1 MGISKRPPKVHRRS
15 ADSKKNRQQE
25 PSLSGARDE
34 SAESRQELTR
44 WAGRWLEARRAGRLD
59 VPQDMH
65 DRAAWDTYWDNQLIV
80 GTIQQSFSDWMS
92 SSERL
97 PALLATRGAR
107 TILCAGNGLST
118 EPISLALMGFEVTA
132 LDISEVPGQAFANA
146 LQNPGHAF
154 RQIPGCDLRDGILRF
169 TGTGPIDPRHCPDIH
184 RSDDYPPRRGGSLQF
199 RTGDLTDPTICPG
212 PYDVVIQR
220 RTLQL
225 FPKDEQFMALE
236 RLVGRLGTP
245 GTLVT
250 HRHVGSLQA
259 SASAPPIAD
268 WLISLGFVLQ
278 GASDAEQRRTAR
290 RLACVHITSG

>member
-1 MGISKRPPKVHRRS
+1 MRL
-15 ADSKKNRQQE
+15 A
-25 PSLSGARDE
+25 A
-34 SAESRQELTR
+34 
-44 WAGRWLEARRAGRLD
+44 RWLEARDAGRLD
-59 VPQDMH
+59 APQDMH
-65 DRAAWDTYWDNQLIV
+65 DRAAWDTYWDNQLSV
-80 GTIQQSFSDWMS
+80 GTIQQGFSDRMS

-97 PALLATRGAR
+97 PGLLASRGAR

-132 LDISEVPGQAFANA
+132 LDISAVPAQAFANA
-146 LQNPGHAF
+146 LQDPGHAF
-154 RQIPGCDLRDGILRF
+154 RQIPGFDLHDGILRF
-169 TGTGPIDPRHCPDIH
+169 TGTGPIDPGQCPDIH

-199 RTGDLTDPTICPG
+199 TTGDLTDPTICPG

-250 HRHVGSLQA
+250 HRHAASLQA
-259 SASAPPIAD
+259 LSAGAPPMAD
-268 WLISLGFVLQ
+268 WLISLGFVLD
-278 GASDAEQRRTAR
+278 GPSDAEQCRTAP
-290 RLACVHITSG
+290 RLACVRITSG

>member
-1 MGISKRPPKVHRRS
+1 MES
-15 ADSKKNRQQE
+15 
-25 PSLSGARDE
+25 RDE
-34 SAESRQELTR
+34 FMQLA
-44 WAGRWLEARRAGRLD
+44 ARWLEAQHAGRLD
-59 VPQDMH
+59 VPKDMH
-65 DRAAWDTYWDNQLIV
+65 DQAAWDTYWDNQLSV
-80 GTIQQSFSDWMS
+80 GTIQQGFSDRMS
-92 SSERL
+92 SDGRL
-97 PALLATRGAR
+97 PGLLASRGAR
-107 TILCAGNGLST
+107 TILCAGNGLSS
-118 EPISLALMGFEVTA
+118 EPIALALMGFEVTA

-154 RQIPGCDLRDGILRF
+154 RQIPGFDLRDGILRF

-184 RSDDYPPRRGGSLQF
+184 RIDDYPPRRGGSLQF

-225 FPKDEQFMALE
+225 FPKDEQFTALE

-250 HRHVGSLQA
+250 HRHAGSLQA
-259 SASAPPIAD
+259 LSAGAPPMAD
-268 WLISLGFVLQ
+268 WLISLGFVLE

-290 RLACVHITSG
+290 RLACIRITSG